1 MADVTISALTPGT
14 PAGNN
19 LVPYSTGSVTLGVPV
34 SAMFHNAGN
43 IGIGTNNPQARLD
56 VNGEVVLR
64 ATGTEGGQL
73 RLLGPDNAT
82 TILVMDTLTNV
93 GRVFTVTNNAILQ
106 LGQLTGTGGSI
117 KFYTETA
124 ERMRIDANGNVG
136 IGTEAAAPQAKL
148 HVNGDIKCT
157 STVING
163 VRTMYFSGLNNGNQT
178 ISCAV
183 YLNQG
188 NPVKVQCS
196 FNHWSQPEY
205 NATRESYIGVSHYAE
220 PYVTMFV
227 DDILNKSSALGG
239 GWSFSRPVTNA
250 NPGPGYSYPISD
262 KLVITKSAGT
272 YVGPSHWWIK
282 IEGNAVSLGAYP
294 A

>member
-1 MADVTISALTPGT
+1 MADVTINELTRGT
-14 PAGNN
+14 PAGGNV
-19 LVPYSTGSVTLGVPV
+19 LPYSTGSNTLGVPV
-34 SAMFHNAGN
+34 SAILQNAGN
-43 IGIGTNNPQARLD
+43 IGIGTSNP
-56 VNGEVVLR
+56 
-64 ATGTEGGQL
+64 L
-73 RLLGPDNAT
+73 RLLHVEGIRPGSQQVPLHVGFGESSIGFGVLECPVIFGWNGTLNSAHKPLSIRSTSAT
-82 TILVMDTLTNV
+82 
-93 GRVFTVTNNAILQ
+93 Q
-106 LGQLTGTGGSI
+106 LYLNTDG
-117 KFYTETA
+117 K
-124 ERMRIDANGNVG
+124 VG
-136 IGTEAAAPQAKL
+136 IGTSTPTAKL
-148 HVNGDIKCT
+148 HVDGDIKCT

-163 VRTMYFSGLNNGNQT
+163 VRTMYFSGLSNGNQT

-205 NATRESYIGVSHYAE
+205 NATRESYIGASHYAD
-220 PYVTMFV
+220 PYYPMLV

-250 NPGPGYSYPISD
+250 NPGPGYTYPLSD

-272 YVGPSHWWIK
+272 YVGSSHWWIK
-282 IEGNAVSLGAYP
+282 IEGNAVGLGVYP